1 MNTSTFSQK
10 GLFACTFFLPISLFE
25 TVSDIWFYVFLHS
38 PSCCCCCALA
48 KLYSTLC
55 DTRTIARQASLSSA
69 ISQNLLK
76 LMSIESVMPSNRLI
90 LCRPLL
96 LLPSIFP
103 SIKVFSS
110 ESALRIR
117 WPKYWS
123 LSFSIS
129 PFNEYSGLIS
139 SRTDCFDLLTVQRT
153 VLLNSYLGIIFI
165 FLIIPVV
172 LGCHPLLILL
182 WCVTLFVGPKRN
194 HIPQSNPPCRI
205 STLHPLSD
213 GDAVC
218 YPHAFGSWFSRCR
231 LWPVDLLEQIT

>member
-1 MNTSTFSQK
+1 MYFFPPHLSLWNSFWHLVLRFSEQVFSFIHTAVVVALLLSCIR
-10 GLFACTFFLPISLFE
+10 LFVTPG
-25 TVSDIWFYVFLHS
+25 
-38 PSCCCCCALA
+38 
-48 KLYSTLC
+48 
-55 DTRTIARQASLSSA
+55 TRARQASLSSA
-69 ISQNLLK
+69 ISRNLLK
-76 LMSIESVMPSNRLI
+76 LMSIESMMPSNRLI

-96 LLPSIFP
+96 LLLSVFP

-123 LSFSIS
+123 FSFSIS

-165 FLIIPVV
+165 FLITPVV
-172 LGCHPLLILL
+172 LGCHHLLILL

-194 HIPQSNPPCRI
+194 HIPQSNPPRRI

-218 YPHAFGSWFSRCR
+218 YPHAFGSWFSGCR
-231 LWPVDLLEQIT
+231 LWHVDLLEQIT